1 MNVLSNINIW
11 SIVAF
16 VAFAALESISLHK
29 VRKQLVLKEHIMLTA
44 AEIIALVGMILL

>member
-1 MNVLSNINIW
+1 MELFSNINIW

-16 VAFAALESISLHK
+16 VAFTALESISLHR